1 MYKKIIGLIGWMMI
15 SHCALLNAQFV
26 TTVAGQLQ
34 TLGSTDG
41 DAAIASFNNCHGIA
55 LDKNGN
61 LYIADRFNHLIRK
74 IDVNGIVSTVAGVA
88 GLSGNRNGPANQ
100 ATFNEP
106 WGIYA
111 CDNGIL
117 FVADTRN
124 NRIRKIMPNGTVS
137 TYAGTGSFGGTNGNR
152 LTSSFGNPVSIDFDS
167 KGQMF
172 VSDHLTHV
180 IRKIDTTTNLVS
192 TIAGAVLQNG
202 FVSGAGA
209 GARFN
214 RPYGIKIDKND
225 NIIVA
230 DEWNHAIR
238 KISPTGTVTTI
249 AGNGLAG
256 NVMGRANTAQ
266 FKYPWAVLVDSSG
279 NVFVA
284 DGLNYTL
291 KYIDKATNQVSL
303 FAGISQRIGGING
316 PALQAT
322 FTGIT
327 SFAYN
332 TDSTAMYLADAYNHT
347 IRKITFAPRIVIQR
361 PLNTPFVSC
370 RQDTIA
376 YQVVPTNYSNY
387 TFLVNG
393 VIAQQGPSP
402 KFSLVRSQQ
411 GAYRIRAEV
420 LDANNNLIA
429 AQDSVIR
436 GGMSNLQILLQRGTL
451 PIPYADSIRL
461 QASVAANSYLWST
474 GQTTSTIKVNTAG
487 NFTLT
492 ITDVYGCQ
500 AISPPLSVTL
510 APAPTAPAIL
520 FNGPYNLCPDQKIS
534 LQTTETTNI
543 QWLRNG
549 LPIPNATQNQLTVAQ
564 PGSYQVRGLRPA
576 SLPNLSTAINITQTI
591 LEPPIVKFSETSAYL
606 GRSLFFS
613 LTPLNNYKYQW
624 LLGDGTSS
632 TQDTLTYTYKQ
643 TGQYT
648 LSVIYQQNQCVDT
661 LILSNSLITIKPY
674 EPLLIPNA
682 FSPNGDGISDY
693 FRIES
698 NIYAILDLSIYNHWS
713 QLLYNSNSSKGW
725 DGTINGDPAP
735 ADTYLYILTIKGP
748 LGEKIHKG
756 YVTLTRND

>member
-1 MYKKIIGLIGWMMI
+1 MVCNC
-15 SHCALLNAQFV
+15 SLLNAQFV
-26 TTVAGQLQ
+26 TTIAGQLQ

-41 DAAIASFNNCHGIA
+41 DVAVASFNNCHGIA

-88 GLSGNRNGPANQ
+88 GLAGSRNGAANQ

-106 WGIYA
+106 WGIYP

-137 TYAGTGSFGGTNGNR
+137 TYAGTGTFGGTNGNR
-152 LTSSFGNPVSIDFDS
+152 LTSSFGNPVSITFDS

-192 TIAGAVLQNG
+192 IVAGAVLQNG
-202 FVSGAGA
+202 FISSTGAA
-209 GARFN
+209 ARFN

-256 NVMGRANTAQ
+256 NVMGSANTAQ
-266 FKYPWAVLVDSSG
+266 FKYPWDVLVESSG
-279 NVFVA
+279 NIFVA
-284 DGLNYTL
+284 DGLNYTV
-291 KYIDKATNQVSL
+291 KYIDKATNLVSL
-303 FAGISQRIGGING
+303 FAGISQTTGGING
-316 PALQAT
+316 SALQAT

-327 SFAYN
+327 SLAYSL
-332 TDSTAMYLADAYNHT
+332 DSSSMYLADAYNHT
-347 IRKITFAPRIVIQR
+347 IRKITFVPRITIQR
-361 PLNTPFVSC
+361 PLNTPLVSC

-376 YQVVPTNYSNY
+376 YQVVPTNYTNY
-387 TFLVNG
+387 TFWVNG

-402 KFSLVRSQQ
+402 RFSLVRSQQ
-411 GAYRIRAEV
+411 GIYRVRAEV
-420 LDANNNLIA
+420 LDANNNLISS
-429 AQDSVIR
+429 QDSVIR
-436 GGMSNLQILLQRGTL
+436 GGIGNLQIVLQRGAL
-451 PIPYADSIRL
+451 PIPYSDSIRL
-461 QASVAANSYLWST
+461 QSSVSANSYLWST
-474 GQTTSTIKVNTAG
+474 GQTTSSIKVNTAG

-492 ITDVYGCQ
+492 VTDAYGCQ
-500 AISPPLSVTL
+500 AVSPPFSVTL
-510 APAPTAPAIL
+510 APVPTVPVVL
-520 FNGPYNLCPDQKIS
+520 FNGPYNLCPGQKAS

-543 QWLRNG
+543 QWLRNS
-549 LPIPNATQNQLTVAQ
+549 LPIPNATQNQLIVSE
-564 PGSYQVRGLRPA
+564 PGSYQVRGLRPTGL
-576 SLPNLSTAINITQTI
+576 SNLSAAITITQTI
-591 LEPPIVKFSETSAYL
+591 LEPPVVKFSETLAYL
-606 GRSLFFS
+606 GRSIFFR

-648 LSVIYQQNQCVDT
+648 VSVIYKQNQCIDT
-661 LILSNSLITIKPY
+661 LVLSNSVITIKPY

-693 FRIES
+693 FRIEP

-725 DGTINGDPAP
+725 DGTINGHPAP
-735 ADTYLYILTIKGP
+735 ADTYIYILTIKGP
-748 LGEKIHKG
+748 WGEKIHKG